1 MMSPT
6 EIEAWGK
13 GFKLGIEAE
22 RERTAE
28 LLVEAR
34 ALERQLGA
42 LKAEVHQ
49 LEVLAAAA
57 PDQALHWSMH

>member
-1 MMSPT
+1 
-6 EIEAWGK
+6 
-13 GFKLGIEAE
+13 
-22 RERTAE
+22 
-28 LLVEAR
+28 LVEAR